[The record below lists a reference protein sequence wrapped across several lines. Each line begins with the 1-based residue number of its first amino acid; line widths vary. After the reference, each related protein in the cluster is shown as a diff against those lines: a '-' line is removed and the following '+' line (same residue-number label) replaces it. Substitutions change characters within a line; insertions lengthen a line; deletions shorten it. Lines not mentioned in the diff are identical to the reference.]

1 MDYKEET
8 IKLIQKCNDLHW
20 LEVIYTFVSKIKDN
34 IRGGG
39 LLPFLC

>member
-20 LEVIYTFVSKIKDN
+20 LNVIYTFVS
-34 IRGGG
+34 R
-39 LLPFLC
+39 LLG